1 MLRLLRAAVITQA
14 TTATAAEPMCVG
26 VSFDLRQAVLNVIAG
41 RTLISCGGQVQHILV
56 CEQVADWRSHGVK
69 GYASTAS
76 RATWAWV
83 GMGRY
88 PIVALAEARDK
99 ALENARAVAQGSDP
113 RDRWRVPTFKQA
125 AERVIRL
132 YKPRWRTEGGSSSE
146 RVWRSTRE
154 RFVYPEIGDM
164 PISAIF
170 SGAGSGRSLV
180 EREPVTALAKPSI
193 LGVLALLVA
202 VAVHANDT
210 ELVCSLTSQQ
220 ASGIVAGVLYCGQE
234 GGDSPLLLMCTSGSR
249 TAMLRGGEA
258 AGAEAEVAL
267 TLPDAEPL
275 IAMWEVRD
283 RLLSVRCGRAG

>member
-1 MLRLLRAAVITQA
+1 
-14 TTATAAEPMCVG
+14 
-26 VSFDLRQAVLNVIAG
+26 
-41 RTLISCGGQVQHILV
+41 
-56 CEQVADWRSHGVK
+56 
-69 GYASTAS
+69 
-76 RATWAWV
+76 
-83 GMGRY
+83 
-88 PIVALAEARDK
+88 
-99 ALENARAVAQGSDP
+99 
-113 RDRWRVPTFKQA
+113 
-125 AERVIRL
+125 
-132 YKPRWRTEGGSSSE
+132 
-146 RVWRSTRE
+146 
-154 RFVYPEIGDM
+154 M

-170 SGAGSGRSLV
+170 SGTGSGRSLV

-193 LGVLALLVA
+193 LGVLALLAA

-283 RLLSVRCGRAG
+283 RLLVYDADAPGDDVTDNLLATIAEGAPLTYSVGDQQFSYTFAVTVPNYVRRGTLAMTFERVCGLLQPEIASRNGRPTTDRRPGNDPGGTAETLPGQEAPAAGGAAGAQAGAAAQGRPGPQASGAGRGERREQRDPASGAGDAGRAVLNWVSCFAP